1 MLGAMSALLRSLS
14 FAVFLGFFT
23 AAPILRAADEDYAAK
38 YQALREKKAADTDVE
53 ALLTEWRAKQAD
65 NPEAWV
71 ASANY
76 YFNKRPAYIS
86 TKKPR
91 EDDLTMK
98 MPGTEKEVGS
108 VSFPLDPENVKR
120 AADLLEEATKKF
132 SDRLDIWCGLA
143 FIYQESGNFDAEFP
157 VLQKMVAYA
166 KAHPAKLLWMGD
178 KIPDPPDKF
187 IPEKLHGYAIYYE
200 KKETEDDDKRF
211 LKVAQF
217 SAEQYPNHPYALND
231 VALYYSVEGD
241 NDKTREWL
249 EKAHKVDPKD
259 ALVLVNLGRVAS
271 DMGDDAAAKKYYEE
285 AVKADPNGENAQE
298 AKDALAELKKGK
310 K

>member
-1 MLGAMSALLRSLS
+1 MSATIRSILI
-14 FAVFLGFFT
+14 LCL
-23 AAPILRAADEDYAAK
+23 AAASIARAADEDYAAK
-38 YQALREKKAADTDVE
+38 YQALRDNKAADAEVE
-53 ALLTEWRAKQAD
+53 TLLTEWRTKQSD

-71 ASANY
+71 ASANH
-76 YFNKRPAYIS
+76 YFNKRQINIS
-86 TKKPR
+86 QKKPEAGDIPLTE
-91 EDDLTMK
+91 EDT
-98 MPGTEKEVGS
+98 GEEGS
-108 VSFPLDPENVKR
+108 ISLPLDPENTKK

-143 FIYQESGNFDAEFP
+143 FIYQETGNFDAQFP

-166 KAHPAKLLWMGD
+166 KAHPANLLWMGD
-178 KIPDPPDKF
+178 KITDPPDKF

-200 KKETEDDDKRF
+200 KKENEDDDKRF

-217 SAEQYPNHPYALND
+217 AAEQYPNHPYALND

-241 NDKTREWL
+241 NNKTREWL

-285 AVKADPNGENAQE
+285 AVKVDPNGENAQE
-298 AKDALAELKKGK
+298 ARDALAELKKAKGK

>member
-1 MLGAMSALLRSLS
+1 MSCPTRPI
-14 FAVFLGFFT
+14 FVFL
-23 AAPILRAADEDYAAK
+23 AAVLLLAPIARAADEDYSAK
-38 YQALREKKAADTDVE
+38 YQALRDKKAGDAELET
-53 ALLTEWRAKQAD
+53 LLTEWRAKKSD
-65 NPEAWV
+65 DPEAWV

-76 YFNKRPAYIS
+76 FFNKRQLNIS
-86 TKKPR
+86 RKKPEAGDIPLKK
-91 EDDLTMK
+91 EDT
-98 MPGTEKEVGS
+98 GEEGS
-108 VSFPLDPENVKR
+108 VSLPLDPENAKR

-143 FIYQESGNFDAEFP
+143 FIYQESGNFDSQMGT
-157 VLQKMVAYA
+157 LQKMVTYA
-166 KAHPAKLLWMGD
+166 KAHPANLLWMGD
-178 KIPDPPDKF
+178 KISDPPDKF

-241 NDKTREWL
+241 NEKTREWL

-259 ALVLVNLGRVAS
+259 ALVLVNLGRVSS
-271 DMGDDAAAKKYYEE
+271 DMGDDANAKKYYEE
-285 AVKADPNGENAQE
+285 AVKADPKGENAQE
-298 AKDALAELKKGK
+298 AKDALAELKKAK
-310 K
+310 E

>member
-1 MLGAMSALLRSLS
+1 MTCRTRPI
-14 FAVFLGFFT
+14 FVFL
-23 AAPILRAADEDYAAK
+23 AAVLLLAPIARAADEDYSAK
-38 YQALREKKAADTDVE
+38 YQALRDKKAADTEVE

-76 YFNKRPAYIS
+76 FFNKRQLNIS
-86 TKKPR
+86 KKKPEAGDIPLKK
-91 EDDLTMK
+91 EDT
-98 MPGTEKEVGS
+98 GEEGS
-108 VSFPLDPENVKR
+108 VSFPLDPDNVKR

-143 FIYQESGNFDAEFP
+143 FIYQESGNFDAQFP

-166 KAHPAKLLWMGD
+166 KAHPGNLLWMGD
-178 KIPDPPDKF
+178 KISDPPDKF
-187 IPEKLHGYAIYYE
+187 IPEKLHGYALYYE

-217 SAEQYPNHPYALND
+217 SADQYPNHPYALND
-231 VALYYSVEGD
+231 IALYYSVEGD
-241 NDKTREWL
+241 NEKTREWL

-271 DMGDDAAAKKYYEE
+271 DMGDDAAAKKFYEE
-285 AVKADPNGENAQE
+285 AVKVDPNGENAQE
-298 AKDALAELKKGK
+298 AKDALAELKKGR
-310 K
+310 

>member
-1 MLGAMSALLRSLS
+1 MSCRTRPI
-14 FAVFLGFFT
+14 FVFL
-23 AAPILRAADEDYAAK
+23 AAVLLLAPILRAADEDYSAK
-38 YQALREKKAADTDVE
+38 YQTLRDKKAADAEVE
-53 ALLTEWRAKQAD
+53 ALLTEWRAKKSD
-65 NPEAWV
+65 DPEAWV

-76 YFNKRPAYIS
+76 YFNKRQLNIS
-86 TKKPR
+86 RKKPEAGDIPLKK
-91 EDDLTMK
+91 EDT
-98 MPGTEKEVGS
+98 GEEGS
-108 VSFPLDPENVKR
+108 VSLPLDPENAKK

-143 FIYQESGNFDAEFP
+143 FIYQESGNFDSQMGT
-157 VLQKMVAYA
+157 LQKMVVYA
-166 KAHPAKLLWMGD
+166 KAHPANLLWMGD
-178 KIPDPPDKF
+178 KISDPPDKF

-241 NDKTREWL
+241 NEKTREWL

-259 ALVLVNLGRVAS
+259 ALVLVNLGRVSS
-271 DMGDDAAAKKYYEE
+271 DMGDDANAKKYYEE
-285 AVKADPNGENAQE
+285 AVKAEPNGENAQE
-298 AKDALAELKKGK
+298 AKDALAELKKAK
-310 K
+310 

>member
-1 MLGAMSALLRSLS
+1 MSSPTRSI
-14 FAVFLGFFT
+14 FVFL
-23 AAPILRAADEDYAAK
+23 AAVLLLAPIARAADEDYAAK
-38 YQALREKKAADTDVE
+38 YQALRDKKAADAEVE
-53 ALLTEWRAKQAD
+53 ALLTEWRTKQAD

-71 ASANY
+71 AGANY
-76 YFNKRPAYIS
+76 YFNKRGINIS
-86 TKKPR
+86 KKKPEAGDLPLKK
-91 EDDLTMK
+91 EDT
-98 MPGTEKEVGS
+98 GEEGS
-108 VSFPLDPENVKR
+108 ISFPLDPENVKR

-143 FIYQESGNFDAEFP
+143 FIYQESGNFDAQFP

-166 KAHPAKLLWMGD
+166 KAHPDNLLWMGD
-178 KIPDPPDKF
+178 KISDPPDKF
-187 IPEKLHGYAIYYE
+187 IPEKLHGYALYYE
-200 KKETEDDDKRF
+200 KKEDEDDDKRF

-217 SAEQYPNHPYALND
+217 AAEQYPNHPYALND

-271 DMGDDAAAKKYYEE
+271 DMGDDDAAKKYYEE
-285 AVKADPNGENAQE
+285 AIKADPKGENAQE

-310 K
+310 Q